1 MSLAVRAPALARV
14 TGLPGQP
21 PTARPLSAPTT
32 ALAAVAPAS
41 LSLALGMWGI
51 RRENTMWGDE
61 AVTYRL
67 AQRELYQLWE
77 TAQQVDLVHALYY
90 AVMHVVFDVFGAG
103 LLSLRLPSVLAMAAA
118 AAGVGL
124 LGLRLAGPRAGVT
137 AGLVFALLPQVQ
149 KYAQEGRSYA
159 MVCALIAW
167 ASYALVV
174 SSSRRGRW
182 RWTVYGFTMLLACLL
197 HEFAAMALAAHGVTL
212 IVSRLPKSV
221 LRAWSVT
228 AAGVVAGLLPL
239 AIVSAGQ
246 SEQVSWIGEP
256 VRPYP
261 WLAAVMVGLVC
272 TRAPLR
278 SQGTVRLTA
287 LAVPLLLLP
296 GALLLIVSLVKPIF
310 VDRYVLFSDIG
321 LALLLGAFLEYV
333 HRLPRYSW
341 TVYVAAPVAL
351 VALAPLSSSLRTPQ
365 SRSNDATTI
374 GAAVRTEGRPGDG
387 LLYLSSQQ
395 RTLTAADP
403 DDTRLLV
410 DIALARDPVA
420 SNTLA
425 GVEYPAPEIAARMKL
440 FDRIIVVRAAGIH
453 APEDPREKAKRAT
466 LLHHFRAHTTN
477 EVNGAGITLYTRNI
491 APTLRAGHQMVST
504 EALRPVRET
513 SDISINRPG
522 ASLVALH
529 DHHPIRNQ
537 LEEAYSSTV
546 RVVPRVRSNRA
557 KWC

>member
-1 MSLAVRAPALARV
+1 MSLAVRAPALAPAA
-14 TGLPGQP
+14 LPVQP
-21 PTARPLSAPTT
+21 PTARLPSAPTR
-32 ALAAVAPAS
+32 ALAVVAPAS

-51 RRENTMWGDE
+51 RRQGTMWGDE

-67 AQRELYQLWE
+67 AQRELHQLWE
-77 TAQQVDLVHALYY
+77 TAQQIDLVHALYY

-118 AAGVGL
+118 AGGVGL
-124 LGLRLAGPRAGVT
+124 LGLLLAGPRAGVT

-167 ASYALVV
+167 ATCALVI
-174 SSSRRGRW
+174 SMERRGRR
-182 RWTVYGFTMLLACLL
+182 RWAVYGFAMLLACLL
-197 HEFAAMALAAHGVTL
+197 HEFAVLALAAHGVTL
-212 IVSRLPKSV
+212 IVSHPSRAV
-221 LRAWSVT
+221 LRAWTVT

-246 SEQVSWIGEP
+246 SEQVSWIGGP

-261 WLAAVMVGLVC
+261 WLAALMVGLVC
-272 TRAPLR
+272 TRVPLR
-278 SQGTVRLTA
+278 SRGTVRLTA
-287 LAVPLLLLP
+287 LAVPLLVLP
-296 GALLLIVSLVKPIF
+296 GALLLTVSLVRPIF

-341 TVYVAAPVAL
+341 TVYVAVPAAL
-351 VALAPLSSSLRTPQ
+351 IALAPLSSSLRTAQ
-365 SRSNDATTI
+365 SRSNDATAI

-387 LLYLSSQQ
+387 LLYLSGQQ

-410 DIALARDPVA
+410 DLALARDPVT

-425 GVEYPAPEIAARMKL
+425 GIERPAREIAARMKR
-440 FDRIIVVRAAGIH
+440 FDRIVVVRAAGVH
-453 APEDPREKAKRAT
+453 APGDPREEAKRDT
-466 LLHHFRAHTTN
+466 LRCHFRAHTTS
-477 EVNGAGITLYTRNI
+477 EVNGAKVTLYTRI
-491 APTLRAGHQMVST
+491 HP
-504 EALRPVRET
+504 
-513 SDISINRPG
+513 RPG
-522 ASLVALH
+522 THVSY
-529 DHHPIRNQ
+529 RT
-537 LEEAYSSTV
+537 STWTAQK
-546 RVVPRVRSNRA
+546 RCGR
-557 KWC
+557 

>member
-1 MSLAVRAPALARV
+1 MSLAVRAPALARAV
-14 TGLPGQP
+14 ALPGQP
-21 PTARPLSAPTT
+21 PTARPLSVQTR
-32 ALAAVAPAS
+32 ALAVVAPAS

-67 AQRELYQLWE
+67 GQRELYQLWE

-124 LGLRLAGPRAGVT
+124 LGLLLAGPRAGVA

-159 MVCALIAW
+159 MVCAVIAW
-167 ASYALVV
+167 ATCALVV

-182 RWTVYGFTMLLACLL
+182 RWTVYGFAMLLACLL
-197 HEFAAMALAAHGVTL
+197 HEFAVLALAAHGVTL
-212 IVSRLPKSV
+212 IVSHSPKAV

-272 TRAPLR
+272 ARAPLR

-296 GALLLIVSLVKPIF
+296 GALLLMVSLVKPIF
-310 VDRYVLFSDIG
+310 VDRYVLFGDIG

-333 HRLPRYSW
+333 HRMPRYSW
-341 TVYVAAPVAL
+341 TVYVAVPAAL

-365 SRSNDATTI
+365 SRSNDATAI

-387 LLYLSSQQ
+387 LLYLSSQH
-395 RTLTAADP
+395 RTLTAAAP

-425 GVEYPAPEIAARMKL
+425 GVERPAPEIAARMKQ
-440 FDRIIVVRAAGIH
+440 FDRIVVVRAAGIH
-453 APEDPREKAKRAT
+453 APGDPREKAKTNT
-466 LLHHFRAHTTN
+466 LLRHFRAHTTN
-477 EVNGAGITLYTRNI
+477 EVNGARVTLYTRN
-491 APTLRAGHQMVST
+491 
-504 EALRPVRET
+504 
-513 SDISINRPG
+513 
-522 ASLVALH
+522 
-529 DHHPIRNQ
+529 
-537 LEEAYSSTV
+537 
-546 RVVPRVRSNRA
+546 
-557 KWC
+557 

>member
-1 MSLAVRAPALARV
+1 MSLAVRAPAPAPAPAA
-14 TGLPGQP
+14 GLPGQP
-21 PTARPLSAPTT
+21 PTARLPSVSVR
-32 ALAAVAPAS
+32 ALTVVAPAS

-51 RRENTMWGDE
+51 RRQNTMWGDE

-67 AQRELYQLWE
+67 AQREWYQLWE
-77 TAQQVDLVHALYY
+77 TVQQVDLVHALYY
-90 AVMHVVFDVFGAG
+90 AVMHLVFDVFGAE

-118 AAGVGL
+118 TGGVGL
-124 LGLRLAGPRAGVT
+124 LGLRLAGPRAGAT

-159 MVCALIAW
+159 VVCALVTW
-167 ASYALVV
+167 ATCALVI

-182 RWTVYGFTMLLACLL
+182 RWTVYGFAMLLACLL
-197 HEFAAMALAAHGVTL
+197 HEFAVLALVAHGVTV
-212 IVSRLPKSV
+212 IVSRPPKAV

-228 AAGVVAGLLPL
+228 AGGVVAGLLPL

-246 SEQVSWIGEP
+246 SEQVSWIGGP

-261 WLAAVMVGLVC
+261 WLTAVVVGLVC

-278 SQGTVRLTA
+278 SRGAVRLTV
-287 LAVPLLLLP
+287 LAVPLLVLP

-310 VDRYVLFSDIG
+310 VDRYVLFGDIG

-341 TVYVAAPVAL
+341 TVYVAVPAAL

-365 SRSNDATTI
+365 SRSNDASAI
-374 GAAVRTEGRPGDG
+374 GAAVRTAGHAGDG
-387 LLYLSSQQ
+387 LLYLSGQH

-425 GVEYPAPEIAARMKL
+425 GVEHPAPEIAARMKR
-440 FDRIIVVRAAGIH
+440 FDRIVVVRAAGTY
-453 APEDPREKAKRAT
+453 APGDPREEAKRDT
-466 LLHHFRAHTTN
+466 LRRHFRAHTTS
-477 EVNGAGITLYTRNI
+477 EVNGARVTLYTRI
-491 APTLRAGHQMVST
+491 HPKYGSHASCR
-504 EALRPVRET
+504 T
-513 SDISINRPG
+513 SDG
-522 ASLVALH
+522 QH
-529 DHHPIRNQ
+529 
-537 LEEAYSSTV
+537 
-546 RVVPRVRSNRA
+546 RSAAGRS
-557 KWC
+557 

>member
-1 MSLAVRAPALARV
+1 MSLAVRAPAPAAA
-14 TGLPGQP
+14 LPSQP
-21 PTARPLSAPTT
+21 PTARPHSVPMR
-32 ALAAVAPAS
+32 ALAVAAPAS

-51 RRENTMWGDE
+51 RRQNTMWGDE
-61 AVTYRL
+61 AVTYQL

-90 AVMHVVFDVFGAG
+90 AVMHHVFDVFGAG
-103 LLSLRLPSVLAMAAA
+103 LLPLRLPSVLAMAAA

-124 LGLRLAGPRAGVT
+124 LGLHLAGPRAGIT

-182 RWTVYGFTMLLACLL
+182 RWTVYGFAMLLACLL
-197 HEFAAMALAAHGVTL
+197 HEFAVLALAAHGVTV
-212 IVSRLPKSV
+212 IVSRPPKAV

-228 AAGVVAGLLPL
+228 AASVVAGLSPL

-272 TRAPLR
+272 ARAPLR
-278 SQGTVRLTA
+278 SQGAVRLTA

-296 GALLLIVSLVKPIF
+296 GALLLTFSLFKPIF
-310 VDRYVLFSDIG
+310 VDRYVLFCDIG

-341 TVYVAAPVAL
+341 TVYVAVPAAL
-351 VALAPLSSSLRTPQ
+351 IALAPLSSSLRAPQ
-365 SRSNDATTI
+365 SRSNDATAT
-374 GAAVRTEGRPGDG
+374 GAAVRAEGRLGDG

-395 RTLTAADP
+395 RTMTAANP
-403 DDTRLLV
+403 EDTRLLV
-410 DIALARDPVA
+410 DLALARDPVA

-425 GVEYPAPEIAARMKL
+425 GVERPAPEIAARMKQ
-440 FDRIIVVRAAGIH
+440 FDRIVVVRAAGIH
-453 APEDPREKAKRAT
+453 APMDPRERAKRDT
-466 LLHHFRAHTTN
+466 LRRHFCAHTTN
-477 EVNGAGITLYTRNI
+477 EVNGVRVTLYTRN
-491 APTLRAGHQMVST
+491 AASMLCVRHQW
-504 EALRPVRET
+504 AAQKRC
-513 SDISINRPG
+513 G
-522 ASLVALH
+522 
-529 DHHPIRNQ
+529 Q
-537 LEEAYSSTV
+537 
-546 RVVPRVRSNRA
+546 
-557 KWC
+557 